1 MKKRIIIST
10 LAAAAGLFALASCGS
25 KDPTDFDMN
34 VSFEKY
40 GEKIEYTEYKAM
52 LTGITLDYNCDFEY
66 KAEVFGSEDEGKNK
80 EKSYEKATIKYDVDS
95 NILYFNGQEKEVEL
109 RSSGNSVS
117 EINREYTYCTIDETT
132 YKFDMINRLYN
143 SRWQTPNEF
152 IEEYVE
158 IEEMITYADISEDA
172 EYYKNGNVYTVT
184 YKDTETKRG
193 AITEFSVTFQM
204 KVTQDE
210 ISFKMVDETTASAID
225 DPSAKEVELK
235 KMQASF
241 TKKSI
246 SLKALALKD
255 YYEEIYE

>member
-40 GEKIEYTEYKAM
+40 GDKIEYTEYKAM
-52 LTGITLDYNCDFEY
+52 LTEITIDYNCDFEY
-66 KAEVFGSEDEGKNK
+66 KAELFESEEDGKDK

-95 NILYFNGQEKEVEL
+95 NILYLNGQEKEVEL
-109 RSSGNSVS
+109 ASMGNSVS
-117 EINREYTYCTIDETT
+117 EMNREYTYCTIDETT
-132 YKFDMINRLYN
+132 YRFDMINRLYDAK
-143 SRWQTPNEF
+143 RQTPDEY
-152 IEEYVE
+152 IEQYVE
-158 IEEMITYADISEDA
+158 IEEMITFADVSEDA
-172 EYYKNGNVYTVT
+172 EYYKNGNVYTMT
-184 YKDTETKRG
+184 YKDTETKSG
-193 AITEFSVTFQM
+193 SITEFSVTFQM

-210 ISFKMVDETTASAID
+210 ISFKMVDETTASVID
-225 DPSAKEVELK
+225 DPSLKAVELK

-255 YYEEIYE
+255 YYPDMD